1 MLMKSQP
8 MQKYCNPLM
17 RVLGLFLVF
26 ISMAMHAAMAQ
37 EQELKPVDDSSTAL
51 GSLFGGNA
59 SGITTVKVVANTEQ
73 SITLQVSVKGIQ
85 GDATTL
91 SGAVLNKLKKP
102 LAEVVCESR
111 KLTAGDGTA
120 ELKFQFKQGNSAYK
134 SGFLETYFVSLTLAK
149 KEGILGSLDL
159 GDDVLGDNT
168 LYAFQK
174 KWRVSGSASM
184 VIPVVLMPFKSAAT
198 LKP

>member
-1 MLMKSQP
+1 
-8 MQKYCNPLM
+8 MQKCCRSFV

-26 ISMAMHAAMAQ
+26 ITMAMHAAVAQ
-37 EQELKPVDDSSTAL
+37 EQELKPVDDTSTAL

-59 SGITTVKVVANTEQ
+59 SGITAVKVVANTEQ
-73 SITLQVSVKGIQ
+73 SITLQVSVKGIE
-85 GDATTL
+85 GDATSL

-102 LAEVVCESR
+102 LADFVCEPR
-111 KLTAGDGTA
+111 KLPAGDGTA
-120 ELKFQFKQGNSAYK
+120 ELKFQFKQGNAAYK
-134 SGFLETYFVSLTLAK
+134 SGLLETHFVSLTLAK

-168 LYAFQK
+168 VYAFQK

>member
-1 MLMKSQP
+1 MSMKSLP
-8 MQKYCNPLM
+8 MQKYCNLLT

-26 ISMAMHAAMAQ
+26 ITMAMHAALAQ

-59 SGITTVKVVANTEQ
+59 SGITSVKVVANTEQ
-73 SITLQVSVKGIQ
+73 SITVQVSFKGIQ
-85 GDATTL
+85 GDATSL

-102 LAEVVCESR
+102 LADFVCESR
-111 KLTAGDGTA
+111 KLPAGDGTA
-120 ELKFQFKQGNSAYK
+120 ELKLVFKQGNATYK
-134 SGFLETYFVSLTLAK
+134 SGFLETNFVSLTLAK

-168 LYAFQK
+168 IYAFQK
-174 KWRVSGSASM
+174 KWRVSGSAAM
-184 VIPVVLMPFKSAAT
+184 VIPVVLVPFKSAAT
-198 LKP
+198 LNP